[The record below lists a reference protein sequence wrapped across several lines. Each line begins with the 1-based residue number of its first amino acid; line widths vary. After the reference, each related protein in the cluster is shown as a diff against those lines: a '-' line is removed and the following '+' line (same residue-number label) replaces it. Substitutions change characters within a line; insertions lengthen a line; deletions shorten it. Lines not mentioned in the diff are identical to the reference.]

1 MFHTFTRAAA
11 ATALIA
17 LVAGTAHAKQG
28 QYGNVEAGDM
38 YTLLAGNVLVRQLED
53 ADRHPADVMTL
64 QVSVFLPD
72 GTSVNC
78 AAFDGYVDGV
88 AARSGW
94 KPVTIEHKGDRERY
108 PLLEVEA
115 ADGTSYGLLKYDGAT
130 GAYDIFGSI
139 RGKWR
144 HVLTGHIQSDIPA
157 AVYSMCPDFPS
168 AESLGTRVNTKQTST
183 NYRAMVAQDP
193 GKRVLRPDLVSDNIP
208 ERY

>member
-1 MFHTFTRAAA
+1 MFHTFTKVAA

-38 YTLLAGNVLVRQLED
+38 YTLLAGNVFVRQLED
-53 ADRHPADVMTL
+53 ADRHSSDVMTL
-64 QVSVFLPD
+64 QVTYYKSD
-72 GTSVNC
+72 GTTVSC
-78 AAFDGYVDGV
+78 SAFDGYVDGKTGT
-88 AARSGW
+88 AKW
-94 KPVTIEHKGDRERY
+94 KPVTVEHKGDRERY
-108 PLLEVEA
+108 PLIEVEA

>member
-1 MFHTFTRAAA
+1 MFHTFTKVAA

-38 YTLLAGNVLVRQLED
+38 YTLLAGKVLVRQLED

-78 AAFDGYVDGV
+78 AAWDGYVDSVTG
-88 AARSGW
+88 RTGW
-94 KPVTIEHKGDRERY
+94 KPITIEHKGDRERY

>member
-1 MFHTFTRAAA
+1 MFHTFTKVAA

-28 QYGNVEAGDM
+28 MYGNVEAGDM
-38 YTLLAGNVLVRQLED
+38 YTLLAGNVFVRQLED
-53 ADRHPADVMTL
+53 ADKHSSDVTTL
-64 QVSVFLPD
+64 QVTYYAKD
-72 GTSVNC
+72 GTTFAC
-78 AAFDGYVDGV
+78 AAYDGYVDGITGS
-88 AARSGW
+88 AKW
-94 KPVTIEHKGDRERY
+94 KPIIVDERRDAEKY
-108 PLLEVEA
+108 PLLEIVA
-115 ADGTSYGLLKYDGAT
+115 VDGTGYSLVKYDALSGTANF
-130 GAYDIFGSI
+130 FGSI

-144 HVLTGHIQSDIPA
+144 HGMTGHIQSDIPA